1 MTATP
6 ALNRSMVILPV
17 IPRPAA
23 AFSPLTTTKSIPH
36 ACFNLGTISITA
48 FRPGSPIMSPRNKSR
63 SIAHTQISLSYISSR
78 RARIKFAM
86 CQVVALLCFGLQFVL
101 VLVVVLVE
109 IFGAESRRF
118 PGVSPGVFCRS
129 GFFAAATFAIVFA
142 PVASFSQRLTPLSQP
157 PNWDQLNRFQETITH
172 DEFVSLLESVYAP
185 KGAAAQ
191 WIRVDS
197 AEAVIQ
203 EDASHHFVLRFAPD
217 LQTRKPIP
225 RYWTSVNQLNPN
237 DAILSGIKIA
247 IDPGHLGGKW

>member
-86 CQVVALLCFGLQFVL
+86 CQVVALLCFGLLFVL

-109 IFGAESRRF
+109 IFAGESRRF
-118 PGVSPGVFCRS
+118 PGLPPGVVCRS
-129 GFFAAATFAIVFA
+129 GFFAAATFAVVFA

-157 PNWDQLNRFQETITH
+157 PNCDQLNRFQETITH

-185 KGAAAQ
+185 NGAAAQ
-191 WIRVDS
+191 WINVDS
-197 AEAVIQ
+197 NAAAIQ
-203 EDASHHFVLRFAPD
+203 AHSPHHFHLRFVPD
-217 LQTRKPIP
+217 LQMRKPLRRNRTTNKP
-225 RYWTSVNQLNPN
+225 SKPN
-237 DAILSGIKIA
+237 K
-247 IDPGHLGGKW
+247 K